1 MSNVKST
8 YENGEEA
15 PENIDEK
22 VDISINCLY
31 QNQFLL

>member
-22 VDISINCLY
+22 VDIR
-31 QNQFLL
+31 